1 MKKHLKNNIN
11 KPEFILILIAL
22 SILIGCCFSN
32 SALAQ
37 YANYNHPELRWQTIE
52 NERCIVHF
60 HQGTERTARIVL
72 AIAEKIYDPL
82 TELYDY
88 RPDGKLH
95 YIIRDHDDYSNGGAY
110 YYDNKIEIWAKPLDF
125 ELRGS
130 HNWLWDVV
138 THETTHMIQLGA
150 SRKGPR
156 WMPGIYFQLIDYEP
170 EKCPDVLY
178 GFPNRIASWPIALTS
193 VPMWFAEGTAQFMTR
208 DLKHDWWDSHRD
220 MNIRVRVLD
229 DNLLTYNQMCVFG
242 KTSLDAESVYNH
254 GYSLTRFIADEWGED
269 VLQGLSGVLGDP
281 FTLSFNSASKKILG
295 ISEKELYRR
304 WKDSLTTHYQEK
316 TATIRSNIINGELL
330 HDEGFANIYPEFSPD
345 GKRIAFLSNK
355 GQDYLSLSR
364 LLYYDFEK
372 KEIIESEAAVKGDFS
387 WSPDSR
393 YIAYARKTKPDIHG
407 SKYSDIYLWD
417 TQNEKAIRLT
427 RNARLAVPSYA
438 PDGKSLVAV
447 HNTDGSENLAIV
459 QLPDSIFDSDDLS
472 DSIKWEN
479 LTHFTDGRQ
488 IFRPQ
493 YSTNGSKIFAAT
505 LDLNSRDIYSYDLTN
520 EYWVE
525 AWKPLV
531 TGDADDRDVTVSADG
546 NFIIFASDRTGI
558 FNLYSMDLYTGKITA
573 LTNVIGGAFMPD
585 VASDNQ
591 IVFAEFADGGYQL
604 RKIDKPSV
612 VEPDLL
618 QYLTPEEQERPN
630 LSAQPVATGKAQ
642 TYATPFNKLFFLPRI
657 AWDHGKFKPGF
668 YAYTGDLLD
677 KLTLF
682 AGAAVG
688 EKGER
693 DIYLNGEYSVLY
705 PTLYIEAF
713 NIVRHQSQTFEDP
726 FVITGE
732 RIENGVA
739 VPIYGDYSID
749 YKFDL
754 LEVDLGAKVPV
765 FEDYVLS
772 AIFRNSKYRAI
783 LEFDDGG
790 NFDYTYHRGNSYI
803 LRLNSDQR
811 GLNVGQDIHPKSGFR
826 GFVESAYENNRFLDG
841 FEIEAEKGTI
851 QEVYT
856 DNNYLRVEADV
867 DYYWNFYESLVLNP
881 RLMAGW
887 LSDDSVDSFYNLYA
901 GGLMGLRGYPFYSMG
916 GTKRGAGRLTMRF
929 PILTGIDK
937 KLGPFYFDR
946 IHGGIFAEAGDA
958 WVSKFDVGNIKS
970 DVGAELRMKLF
981 SWYGFPTDLQ
991 FTGAYGLNRFQI
1003 RDDNGFPVEYGK
1015 NWMWYFTLLFD
1026 FI

>member
-1 MKKHLKNNIN
+1 
-11 KPEFILILIAL
+11 
-22 SILIGCCFSN
+22 
-32 SALAQ
+32 
-37 YANYNHPELRWQTIE
+37 
-52 NERCIVHF
+52 
-60 HQGTERTARIVL
+60 
-72 AIAEKIYDPL
+72 
-82 TELYDY
+82 
-88 RPDGKLH
+88 
-95 YIIRDHDDYSNGGAY
+95 
-110 YYDNKIEIWAKPLDF
+110 
-125 ELRGS
+125 
-130 HNWLWDVV
+130 
-138 THETTHMIQLGA
+138 
-150 SRKGPR
+150 
-156 WMPGIYFQLIDYEP
+156 
-170 EKCPDVLY
+170 
-178 GFPNRIASWPIALTS
+178 
-193 VPMWFAEGTAQFMTR
+193 
-208 DLKHDWWDSHRD
+208 
-220 MNIRVRVLD
+220 
-229 DNLLTYNQMCVFG
+229 
-242 KTSLDAESVYNH
+242 
-254 GYSLTRFIADEWGED
+254 
-269 VLQGLSGVLGDP
+269 
-281 FTLSFNSASKKILG
+281 
-295 ISEKELYRR
+295 
-304 WKDSLTTHYQEK
+304 
-316 TATIRSNIINGELL
+316 
-330 HDEGFANIYPEFSPD
+330 
-345 GKRIAFLSNK
+345 
-355 GQDYLSLSR
+355 
-364 LLYYDFEK
+364 
-372 KEIIESEAAVKGDFS
+372 
-387 WSPDSR
+387 
-393 YIAYARKTKPDIHG
+393 
-407 SKYSDIYLWD
+407 
-417 TQNEKAIRLT
+417 
-427 RNARLAVPSYA
+427 
-438 PDGKSLVAV
+438 
-447 HNTDGSENLAIV
+447 
-459 QLPDSIFDSDDLS
+459 
-472 DSIKWEN
+472 
-479 LTHFTDGRQ
+479 
-488 IFRPQ
+488 
-493 YSTNGSKIFAAT
+493 
-505 LDLNSRDIYSYDLTN
+505 
-520 EYWVE
+520 
-525 AWKPLV
+525 
-531 TGDADDRDVTVSADG
+531 
-546 NFIIFASDRTGI
+546 
-558 FNLYSMDLYTGKITA
+558 
-573 LTNVIGGAFMPD
+573 MPD